1 MMMFSRPIPT
11 TAANLIET
19 SQLRRRYY
27 SAQVYAQAQVH
38 SLFLSLSYS
47 GGTTARHDQWELRR
61 RTDGFTCSPRHGDK
75 TPPTSQLRA
84 VTEAYL
90 FIQKDSITKLGPT
103 RDSNPG
109 PSGVQPY
116 MLATTPR
123 RQLIISIY

>member
-1 MMMFSRPIPT
+1 MFSLPIPA

-27 SAQVYAQAQVH
+27 SAQVYAQTQVH

-47 GGTTARHDQWELRR
+47 GGTTARHDQGELRR
-61 RTDGFTCSPRHGDK
+61 RTDGFTSSPRHGGE

-90 FIQKDSITKLGPT
+90 YRKTQ
-103 RDSNPG
+103 
-109 PSGVQPY
+109 
-116 MLATTPR
+116 
-123 RQLIISIY
+123 